1 MFFFSFAA
9 WVNSHLRKV
18 GTNIVEIDQDFS
30 DGIRLAQLLQVIAGD
45 KVEKL
50 NSKPTM
56 RIHKIQNTG
65 QCLKF
70 IADKGVKLVGI
81 APEGKLFKASKHHHN
96 YFKNQFDKIQKIPY
110 GNI

>member
-1 MFFFSFAA
+1 M
-9 WVNSHLRKV
+9 
-18 GTNIVEIDQDFS
+18 GTSIEEIGTDFS
-30 DGIRLAQLLQVIAGD
+30 DGIRLAALLEVIAGD

-50 NSKPTM
+50 NRKPTM

-81 APEGKLFKASKHHHN
+81 APEGTYTVPLYN
-96 YFKNQFDKIQKIPY
+96 FDMS
-110 GNI
+110 